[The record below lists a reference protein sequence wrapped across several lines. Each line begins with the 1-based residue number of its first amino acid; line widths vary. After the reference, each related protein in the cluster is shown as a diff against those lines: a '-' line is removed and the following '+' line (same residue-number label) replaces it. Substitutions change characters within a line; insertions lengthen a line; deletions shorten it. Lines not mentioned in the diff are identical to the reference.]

1 MPAGNV
7 HRLGWLSRQSRAA
20 TTAPNNHGGNGMGK
34 SVRIDDIPADGIELT
49 EDELANLIGGLPPS
63 WHRSSKTINIDP
75 GYTDT
80 DEDF

>member
-1 MPAGNV
+1 
-7 HRLGWLSRQSRAA
+7 
-20 TTAPNNHGGNGMGK
+20 MGK
-34 SVRIDDIPADGIELT
+34 SVRIDDIPADGVELT